1 MAPLLLCIDGV
12 AVAVAA
18 ASSSGVVGGVANA
31 AAAEALGV
39 VWVARGLRGFERLN
53 QNRKIDR

>member
-1 MAPLLLCIDGV
+1 MLCIDGV